1 LGGGGN
7 ELDAPPL
14 TTPATFAVSPRRRYS
29 SRPSEPESEP
39 GDALDAPFAFFF
51 PFFPAGGGEGEV
63 ERLPLALL
71 LPRLLM
77 LRWRRREPASFLA
90 RGFLS
95 PLSDLERKEEEPSL
109 LLLLPRDE
117 ELPRLRPRRLL
128 STPRPRRLSP
138 E

>member
-1 LGGGGN
+1 LGGGGD
-7 ELDAPPL
+7 ELDAPPP
-14 TTPATFAVSPRRRYS
+14 TTPATFVVAPRRRYS

-51 PFFPAGGGEGEV
+51 SLFPAGGGEGEV

-71 LPRLLM
+71 LPR
-77 LRWRRREPASFLA
+77 WRAPASFLA

-95 PLSDLERKEEEPSL
+95 PLSDLEREEEEPSL
-109 LLLLPRDE
+109 LSLLPRDE
-117 ELPRLRPRRLL
+117 ELPRLRPRRRL